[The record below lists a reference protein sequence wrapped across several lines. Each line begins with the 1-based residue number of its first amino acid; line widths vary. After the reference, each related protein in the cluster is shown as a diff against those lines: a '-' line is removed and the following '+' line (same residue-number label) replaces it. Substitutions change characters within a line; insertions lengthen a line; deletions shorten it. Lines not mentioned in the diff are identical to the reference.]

1 MEDVS
6 CVFGGVEM
14 RFRCPV
20 GVEIIML
27 LFLCGMGV
35 EFHVSVLFGIIT
47 LRFPNLGCW
56 IFGGLGR

>member
-35 EFHVSVLFGIIT
+35 EFHVSVLFWYH
-47 LRFPNLGCW
+47 NSKVS
-56 IFGGLGR
+56 